1 MLFLF
6 SKNIE
11 PVDRR
16 VLEETLVTMKIIM
29 MSNKIFLGMVTVC
42 TMMSV
47 GTNNVGLKLKI

>member
-42 TMMSV
+42 TMMLV